1 MNKKYYGWI
10 AYQDSFGC
18 HELSISEETIS
29 TIEEKYGSIVDNQG
43 EIISVNFYQIKG
55 GSN

>member
-1 MNKKYYGWI
+1 MNLYYGWI
-10 AYQDSFGC
+10 AYTDSFGC
-18 HELSISEETIS
+18 HEQPITEETIS
-29 TIEEKYGSIVDNQG
+29 EVEEKYGSIVDNQG